1 MSCIGRSDSKEDE
14 MERER
19 EVIQKERG
27 ERELFFFL
35 LEIIYW
41 VATVQSVLPKGLGNL
56 KGICCGSYF
65 VVFLKK

>member
-27 ERELFFFL
+27 ERRERELFFF
-35 LEIIYW
+35 
-41 VATVQSVLPKGLGNL
+41 S
-56 KGICCGSYF
+56 
-65 VVFLKK
+65 